1 MEKSLTESEMVVLA
15 KLVASEQD
23 YWGGYTTYVFECLED
38 YMASFKNL

>member
-1 MEKSLTESEMVVLA
+1 MVVLA

-23 YWGGYTTYVFECLED
+23 CWGYTTYVFECLED

>member
-1 MEKSLTESEMVVLA
+1 MVVLA

-23 YWGGYTTYVFECLED
+23 YWGYTTYVFECLED